1 MGKESGRMRRTAADG
16 WTRLGEIPKASRDKI
31 ARWIRVAY
39 PDMQRATLQAL
50 LGRLASVL
58 PEESEPM
65 DLNRAR
71 EAWEAMRPDN
81 DEGGEQ

>member
-1 MGKESGRMRRTAADG
+1 MSRTAADG
-16 WTRLGEIPKASRDKI
+16 YTRLGEIPRTARDKI

-58 PEESEPM
+58 PEEAEPM

-71 EAWEAMRPDN
+71 EAWEAMRPAN
-81 DEGGEQ
+81 DEGDERRRP